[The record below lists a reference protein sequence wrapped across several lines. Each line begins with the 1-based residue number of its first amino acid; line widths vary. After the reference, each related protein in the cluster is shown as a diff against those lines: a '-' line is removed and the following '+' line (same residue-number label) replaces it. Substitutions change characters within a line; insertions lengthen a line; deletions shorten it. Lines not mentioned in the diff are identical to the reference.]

1 MKKITLKIKSLL
13 LVAVAVLFSTSAVQA
28 QEYGEWTT
36 NGTYTIGVPG
46 VDLFMSF
53 NLATAALEWAPR
65 DESNPNQIWA
75 IVDHVTPM
83 SAGYMQ
89 ITTEV
94 DGIGVVSMGT
104 VPDNISG
111 KNITLTVNLNEPV
124 ADAAAADYGYD
135 QFQRR
140 KTGTNNGGNDALFI
154 KVPGEG
160 GSRFGVTPA
169 AAGDPVQFDGGGID
183 KLEFTLIEE
192 ILSSSSLEASAI
204 SVAAANDNLVI
215 SGLTSDVNKVSV
227 YSLLGQ
233 AVIAQSIDGSA
244 AEVTLNISGLASGM
258 YIVKLDGANGSFSEK
273 IIKQ

>member
-28 QEYGEWTT
+28 QEWTT

-46 VDLFMSF
+46 EDLFISV
-53 NLATAALEWAPR
+53 NPDTGVLEWAAR
-65 DESNPNQIWA
+65 NEDNPNQIWA
-75 IVDHVTPM
+75 IVDHPTPM

-89 ITTEV
+89 ITSEHPEY
-94 DGIGVVSMGT
+94 GITTLGT
-104 VPDNISG
+104 VPENISG
-111 KNITLTVNLNEPV
+111 KNITLV
-124 ADAAAADYGYD
+124 ALERDVVTDAAAADYGYD

-140 KTGTNNGGNDALFI
+140 KTTTNNGGNDALFI